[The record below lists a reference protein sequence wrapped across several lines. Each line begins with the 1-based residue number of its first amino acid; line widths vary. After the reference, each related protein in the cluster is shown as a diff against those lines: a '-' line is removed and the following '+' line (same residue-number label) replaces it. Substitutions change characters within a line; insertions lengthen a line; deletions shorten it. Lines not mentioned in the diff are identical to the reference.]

1 MNGEDGGFSRQ
12 LLSRLFIAQKQRPRH
27 LGEIDLEA
35 LTPFERGLLVIVGL
49 VTQFIESHQLEAV
62 EVEQLSQERIPLEED
77 QPWLEAVYGDRVA
90 SRSVLLTGAGS
101 GRVYVHGQALIVE
114 DRLPPGMRIALARPD
129 LGIGRALRRERVEL
143 HADLLWCGM
152 EHVDLPGLPHDRPV
166 VSRTCRFVIGET
178 PSMLI
183 TERFAPGGTAEQELP

>member
-1 MNGEDGGFSRQ
+1 MSGDVGFSRR
-12 LLSRLFIAQKQRPRH
+12 LLPRLFIAQKERPGH

-49 VTQFIESHQLEAV
+49 VTQFIEAHELEAV
-62 EVEQLSQERIPLEED
+62 DVEQLSQERIALDGD
-77 QPWLEAVYGDRVA
+77 QPWLRAASGDRVA

-114 DRLPPGMRIALARPD
+114 ERLPPGLRIALARPD
-129 LGIGRALRRERVEL
+129 LGIGRALRRERIEL
-143 HADLLWCGM
+143 YGDLLWCGM
-152 EHVDLPGLPHDRPV
+152 EQIDLPGLPSDRPV
-166 VSRTCRFVIGET
+166 VSRTYRFVTAGT

-183 TERFAPGGTAEQELP
+183 TERFAPRGNS